1 LYDRLLFKNTN
12 KKKIIALK
20 SKDETYLDR
29 QEMKLAIQ
37 HFKKILQVKDVK
49 IKSLLANMVYGDIE
63 NLNIL

>member
-1 LYDRLLFKNTN
+1 
-12 KKKIIALK
+12 LK